1 MDKLFFLYNYGTLDL
16 NVYFADHYGVH
27 ASRAHSY
34 LHAESTKASFDKAT
48 AGLDLTTYKLKE
60 LVAHWRFSDN
70 LNDAPNAD
78 YIHHKIW
85 YSPTAKLCVELDLS
99 NGQLELTILYDCADQ
114 QLTDWAVEQVQHF
127 RNQFGRDKRPEFRI
141 LSRERDQFTTSKVKI
156 QHQTVSI
163 ADNYNDDFAPVD
175 AVIRKSIDT
184 ERSGLIMLY
193 GKPGTGKT
201 TYIKQLVQAYPDTK
215 FIFVPNDFVQELLHP
230 SFIPFIVRQVNTILI
245 IEDAEKVIT
254 DRRQLAGPSVVSTIL
269 QLTDGLFSD
278 YLKMKVICTFNTDVS
293 QIDQALFRKGRM
305 IAAYEFKELAAAK
318 VAKLKGVSPQE
329 AQAMTLAELYYAS
342 DTGYGTAQ
350 KRIGF

>member
-1 MDKLFFLYNYGTLDL
+1 MEKLYFLYNYGTLDL
-16 NVYFADHYGVH
+16 NVYFADQYGVH
-27 ASRAHSY
+27 GSRAHSY
-34 LHAESTKASFDKAT
+34 LRADATKATFDKAM
-48 AGLDLTTYKLKE
+48 AGIDLATYQLKA

-70 LNDAPNAD
+70 LNDAPETD
-78 YIHHKIW
+78 YVSHRIW
-85 YSPTAKLCVELDLS
+85 YSPTAKLCVELDSS
-99 NGQLELTILYDCADQ
+99 NGQLQLTCLYDCADQ
-114 QLTDWAVEQVQHF
+114 RLTEWAVGQVRHF
-127 RNQFGRDKRPEFRI
+127 RDQFGRDKRPEFRI
-141 LSRERDQFTTSKVKI
+141 LSRERDEFTTTKVKI
-156 QHQTVSI
+156 HHQTADI
-163 ADNYNDDFAPVD
+163 AANYNDDFAPVD

-230 SFIPFIVRQVNTILI
+230 SFIPFIVRQVKTVLI

-293 QIDQALFRKGRM
+293 QIDRALFRKGRM
-305 IAAYEFKELAAAK
+305 IAAYEFKALAAEK
-318 VAKLKGVSPQE
+318 VAKLKGITAQE
-329 AQAMTLAELYYAS
+329 AHPMTLAELYYES
-342 DTGYGTAQ
+342 DAAYGMEE